1 MTTISDKIESLQRD
15 TVIVIGIPL
24 DENSSFLRGAALGPP
39 RIREVL
45 LSGSS
50 NMSTELGIDLGNVVG
65 WTDIGDLELGQGAEA
80 LSAIEETILALL
92 SHDARV
98 LSVGGDHSITHPIIK
113 AYSKKYRSLN
123 ILHVDAHP
131 DTYDVYDGN
140 RHSHACPFA
149 RVMEE
154 GLADRLVQIGVRTMN
169 PHQRQQAER
178 FGIEVIEMKDWS
190 PDKIPRLEGPTYV
203 SLDLDG
209 LDPAFAP
216 GVSHHEPGGLSTR
229 DVLRIVHALP
239 AELVGGD
246 IVEFNPSRDSVDVTA
261 MVAAKLYKE
270 LVGQMLGAT
279 SAQKS

>member
-1 MTTISDKIESLQRD
+1 MNSFEEKIQSLQKRA
-15 TVIVIGIPL
+15 VAVIGIPL
-24 DENSSFLRGAALGPP
+24 DENSSFLRGAAQGPP

-50 NMSTELGIDLGNVVG
+50 NMFTELGIDLGKTPG
-65 WTDIGDLELGQGAEA
+65 WTDIGDLELGRGLDA
-80 LSAIEETILALL
+80 LKRIETTVSAILAR
-92 SHDARV
+92 DTRV
-98 LSVGGDHSITHPIIK
+98 LSLGGDHSITLPIMK
-113 AYSKKYRSLN
+113 AHAKKYKPLT

-140 RHSHACPFA
+140 RFSHACPFA
-149 RVMEE
+149 RIMEE
-154 GLADRLVQIGVRTMN
+154 GLAERLVQVGVRTMN
-169 PHQRQQAER
+169 LHQRQQAER

-190 PDKIPRLEGPTYV
+190 ADKVPNLHGPIYL

-239 AELVGGD
+239 ADLVGAD
-246 IVEFNPSRDSVDVTA
+246 IVELNPSRDSVGVTA
-261 MVAAKLYKE
+261 MVAAKFYKE
-270 LVGQMLGAT
+270 LVGHMLRPT
-279 SAQKS
+279 PAQKS

>member
-1 MTTISDKIESLQRD
+1 MNSFEEKIQSLQKGA
-15 TVIVIGIPL
+15 VAVIGIPL
-24 DENSSFLRGAALGPP
+24 DENSSFLRGAAQGPP

-50 NMSTELGIDLGNVVG
+50 NMYTELGIDLDKTPG
-65 WTDIGDLELGQGAEA
+65 WTDIGDLELGHGLDALKRIETA
-80 LSAIEETILALL
+80 LSAILAR
-92 SHDARV
+92 DTRV
-98 LSVGGDHSITHPIIK
+98 LSLGGDHSITLPIMK
-113 AYSKKYRSLN
+113 AHAKKYKPLT

-140 RHSHACPFA
+140 RFSHACPFA
-149 RVMEE
+149 RIMEE
-154 GLADRLVQIGVRTMN
+154 GLAERLVQVGVRTMN
-169 PHQRQQAER
+169 LHQRQQAER

-190 PDKIPRLEGPTYV
+190 TDKVPKLEGPIYL

-239 AELVGGD
+239 ADLVGAD
-246 IVEFNPSRDSVDVTA
+246 IVEFNPSRDSVGVTA
-261 MVAAKLYKE
+261 MVAAKFYKE
-270 LVGQMLGAT
+270 LVGHMLRPT
-279 SAQKS
+279 PAQKS